1 MYTTVS
7 LRHTS
12 DELEMISTSL
22 EFNEFWHTF
31 YHFGHFIAGVPG
43 PAKLNSIRPTT

>member
-22 EFNEFWHTF
+22 EFNEFWHRF

-43 PAKLNSIRPTT
+43 PAKLNSIHPTT